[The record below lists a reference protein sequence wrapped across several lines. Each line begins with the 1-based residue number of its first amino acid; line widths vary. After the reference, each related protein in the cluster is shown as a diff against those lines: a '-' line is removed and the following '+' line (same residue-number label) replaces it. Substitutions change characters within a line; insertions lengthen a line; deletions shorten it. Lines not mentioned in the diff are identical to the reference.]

1 MDELRERIE
10 DVRRRIAK
18 ALRRA
23 GREGEHVRLIAV
35 TKTVPVERIRQA
47 IEYGLRE
54 LGENRVQEAEKKI
67 PQLPREVCW
76 HFIGH
81 LQSNKARKAVPL
93 FDWIQSVDSV
103 HLAER
108 LNRMAAEIGRTIP
121 VLIQVALGNEPTKH
135 GVAPDDLFELARA
148 VARMTYLDVRGLMA
162 IPPFFEDP
170 EKVRPFFR
178 KLAELRRQV
187 NERAIFPHPLM
198 ELSMGMSHDFEVAIE
213 EGATMVRIGTAIFG
227 ERRG

>member
-1 MDELRERIE
+1 MGELRERIE
-10 DVRRRIAK
+10 DVRSRIAK
-18 ALRRA
+18 ALCHA

-47 IEYGLRE
+47 IEYGVRD
-54 LGENRVQEAEKKI
+54 LGENRIQEAEGKI
-67 PQLPREVCW
+67 PHLPREVCW

-81 LQSNKARKAVPL
+81 LQSNKVRKAVAW
-93 FDWIQSVDSV
+93 FDWIQSVDHLS
-103 HLAER
+103 LAER
-108 LNRMAAEIGRTIP
+108 LNRVAAEVGRTIP
-121 VLIQVALGNEPTKH
+121 VLIQVALGGEPTKH
-135 GVAPDDLFELARA
+135 GVAPDDLFEFARA
-148 VARMTYLDVRGLMA
+148 VARLPHLDVRGLMT

-187 NERAIFPHPLM
+187 NDRAIFPQPLT
-198 ELSMGMSHDFEVAIE
+198 ELSMGMSHDFEIAIE

-227 ERRG
+227 ERPA